1 MYNKVQVQYDFFVH
15 RYFLWNKL
23 FYLSKNLIRYSTISN
38 QSKSVL
44 AYSLLIDV

>member
-1 MYNKVQVQYDFFVH
+1 MYNKVQVQYD
-15 RYFLWNKL
+15 